1 MDSILGPGTSV
12 CHGFGKKK
20 QKKTKSTVSKVRNK
34 NQEIATIERKIIFKN
49 DFAQLF
55 ADKYENLVE
64 NGSFS

>member
-1 MDSILGPGTSV
+1 MPWAWQ
-12 CHGFGKKK
+12 KK